1 MAASSGW
8 VPRSATRRRSCTRAG
23 RSACASC
30 ARSSTSSR
38 AKGISALEPPIAR
51 VGILG
56 GTFNPPHL
64 GHLALAQRA
73 RAELALAGVH
83 LIPAHASPHKRTE
96 PDPGAEHRV
105 RMCRLLVQDAEDV
118 SVCTLEVDREGRS
131 YTVDTLR
138 EIRSAHPDVEI
149 TLIAGADS
157 ARGMPTWR
165 EARAL
170 FELAN
175 IAVAARAGTER
186 AAVEDARAPIVG
198 GAPLRFLSAPMLQ
211 LSSSPAPAPPPRR
224 APLAAL

>member
-1 MAASSGW
+1 
-8 VPRSATRRRSCTRAG
+8 
-23 RSACASC
+23 
-30 ARSSTSSR
+30 
-38 AKGISALEPPIAR
+38 

-64 GHLALAQRA
+64 GHLALAQHA

-83 LIPAHASPHKRTE
+83 LIPAHASPHKRAE
-96 PDPGAEHRV
+96 PDPGAERRV

-118 SVCTLEVDREGRS
+118 SVCTLEVDREGTS

-138 EIRSAHPDVEI
+138 EIRAAHPEVEL

-165 EARAL
+165 EPHAL

-186 AAVEDARAPIVG
+186 AAVEDAL
-198 GAPLRFLSAPMLQ
+198 APLIGSSKLSFLSAPTLDI
-211 LSSSPAPAPPPRR
+211 SSSQARER
-224 APLAAL
+224 ASRGEPLADLLGAPVADYVAARGLYRARAREDS